1 MSTLFNNIPLET
13 LTKVN
18 KNFVHCK
25 SQHLLTYFYILKLY
39 LLTLVNALGTN

>member
-1 MSTLFNNIPLET
+1 MSTIFNKIPLVT

-18 KNFVHCK
+18 KKFVHCK